1 VINRSADRGAM
12 LPQANVASR
21 GVRAATDGAIVAQ
34 DSADESADGSEFRGE
49 GFLRDM
55 ADQSARAHTFD
66 RRMRWFWLRR
76 SLRGTTP
83 PPEDV
88 VDLRS
93 HLAPLSG
100 EPAAAPVAPV
110 APAVPREP
118 IVQVPRQR
126 G

>member
-1 VINRSADRGAM
+1 M

-21 GVRAATDGAIVAQ
+21 GVRAATGGAIVAQ
-34 DSADESADGSEFRGE
+34 DSADESADGSGFRGE

-55 ADQSARAHTFD
+55 TDQSARAHTFD

-76 SLRGTTP
+76 SLRDTTP
-83 PPEDV
+83 APEGV

-93 HLAPLSG
+93 HLAPLRG

-110 APAVPREP
+110 APAVPGEP
-118 IVQVPRQR
+118 TVQVPRQR